1 MNLEALFLSLSY
13 DFPRQPHNLTQTVHK
28 KKMDGF
34 GYGVLLSLGV
44 LMFTIII
51 TLVSYCCTLMRMPAP
66 PANPSHHRVNTTT
79 IITDQGLS
87 NMEQGLGE
95 ATVHSYPKLL
105 YSQAKLQKG
114 DSIASSCSICLGDYK
129 DTEMLRMLPDCG
141 HIFHLKCV
149 DPWLRMHPSCPIC
162 RNSPIPTPLSTPLAE
177 VTPLAARRD
186 WWHEEW

>member
-1 MNLEALFLSLSY
+1 
-13 DFPRQPHNLTQTVHK
+13 
-28 KKMDGF
+28 MDGF

-186 WWHEEW
+186 

>member
-1 MNLEALFLSLSY
+1 
-13 DFPRQPHNLTQTVHK
+13 
-28 KKMDGF
+28 MDGF

-44 LMFTIII
+44 LMFNIIT
-51 TLVSYCCTLMRMPAP
+51 TLVSYCCTLMRMPSP
-66 PANPSHHRVNTTT
+66 PANPSHQRVNTAT

-87 NMEQGLGE
+87 NMEQGLDE

-114 DSIASSCSICLGDYK
+114 DSIASCCSICLGDYK
-129 DTEMLRMLPDCG
+129 DTEMLRMLPDCA

-149 DPWLRMHPSCPIC
+149 DPWLQMHPSCPIC

-186 WWHEEW
+186 

>member
-1 MNLEALFLSLSY
+1 
-13 DFPRQPHNLTQTVHK
+13 
-28 KKMDGF
+28 MDGF

-66 PANPSHHRVNTTT
+66 PTNRSHQRVNTTT

-87 NMEQGLGE
+87 NMEQGLDE

-129 DTEMLRMLPDCG
+129 DTEMLRMLPDCA

-186 WWHEEW
+186 